1 MRWKAHLLI
10 FLSIFFLFFYYI
22 SSYKNNFFI
31 EYDIKIIQNDSRW
44 LGELYYSDN
53 TSYNPQNRREIRYK
67 KDTQTFQHMTETIRS
82 IKSIYQVRV
91 DPLLSTGRVEI
102 KNFTITY
109 LDKKYQVD
117 FSKISNHYKNNL
129 KIITSNKSGAI
140 LESTGSDHF
149 I

>member
-53 TSYNPQNRREIRYK
+53 TSYNPQNRCE
-67 KDTQTFQHMTETIRS
+67 
-82 IKSIYQVRV
+82 
-91 DPLLSTGRVEI
+91 LSE
-102 KNFTITY
+102 
-109 LDKKYQVD
+109 
-117 FSKISNHYKNNL
+117 
-129 KIITSNKSGAI
+129 
-140 LESTGSDHF
+140 GSENMQYIEF
-149 I
+149 NS